1 MRYSCLFVLCL
12 LLSPIA
18 APRVRAD
25 NSPERALRDFK
36 TYVLPK
42 ISYACASDF
51 SAEYDGESMREHD
64 EYIAHDQSSGDDEC
78 NEPFRYLWFVCQTAP
93 GIHAV
98 KKAGVKGVLCKGTSA
113 AQSTLSL
120 SNGILVIERAA
131 KEEEPYVRLRKRFE
145 ELLKV
150 QVVFAGRSSPNPR
163 HDQTFSDLT
172 GQPNPS
178 LSKTDYCVVNN
189 ERLELQPLSKLE
201 RTRDGQIKCWK
212 EGKLITS
219 LTVKEGRRTGL
230 ATEER
235 GSNGTEVSHYKDG
248 RLHGEQRETRAGK
261 LVSLTSYENGQRVWW
276 QQNESN
282 GLVSYTHQYADG
294 RASVD
299 MTGDGKVYSLHCTP
313 TARDDK
319 ALSVVCG
326 FDAPRTTRIYDGTN
340 KVSRIETWHNGELM
354 ERKAGD
360 SDYAAR
366 SEVAFKAGKK
376 HGRERLTRADGT
388 AEIDIEWTHGVKDGR
403 EIHYD
408 ETGKKKVSEIVWK
421 AGDRVSTAEFYL
433 NGQRRSLQQVD
444 GDRGVDQRFWDNGK
458 LQSDAKLTAC
468 NGHIYQPIRGFCEHG
483 VKSSFHEDGSKQEET
498 HYNKGKRHGESRTF
512 WPNGKP
518 SAIEHYADDVLQKA
532 KRWDESGKLVVDEE
546 YEADGSRKSRRI

>member
-1 MRYSCLFVLCL
+1 MRISCLFALCL
-12 LLSPIA
+12 LLLSP
-18 APRVRAD
+18 VVHAD

-36 TYVLPK
+36 THVLPK
-42 ISYACASDF
+42 ISYACAIDF
-51 SAEYDGESMREHD
+51 SAEYDGESMRKHD

-93 GIHAV
+93 GIQAV

-113 AQSTLSL
+113 SHSTLNL
-120 SNGILVIERAA
+120 SNGTLVVERAA

-150 QVVFAGRSSPNPR
+150 QVVFTGKGSANPR
-163 HDQTFSDLT
+163 YDQTFSDLQ

-212 EGKLITS
+212 GGELITN
-219 LTVKEGRRTGL
+219 LTVKGGRKTGL
-230 ATEER
+230 ATDER
-235 GSNGTEVSHYKDG
+235 GSNGIEVSNYKDG
-248 RLHGEQRETRAGK
+248 RLHGEQRETRGGQ
-261 LVSLTSYENGQRVWW
+261 LVSLTHYEDGKRVWW
-276 QQNESN
+276 QETASN
-282 GLVSYTHQYADG
+282 GVVSYTHQYEDG
-294 RASVD
+294 QASVR
-299 MTGDGKVYSLHCTP
+299 MTGDGKVYGLSCKP
-313 TARDDK
+313 SARDDK
-319 ALSVVCG
+319 ALRVVCG
-326 FDAPRTTRIYDGTN
+326 FGAPRTTRIYDGTN
-340 KVSRIETWHNGELM
+340 KVDRIETWHNGEIV

-360 SDYAAR
+360 SAYAAR

-376 HGRERLTRADGT
+376 HGRERVTRADGT
-388 AEIDIEWTHGVKDGR
+388 AEVDIEWNQGVKEGR

-408 ETGKKKVSEIVWK
+408 DTGKKKVSEIVWK
-421 AGDRVSTAEFYL
+421 DGDRVSTTEFYL
-433 NGQRRSLQQVD
+433 NGQRRSFQQVD
-444 GDRGVDQRFWDNGK
+444 GERGVDQSFWDNGK
-458 LQSDAKLTAC
+458 LQSDAKLIAC
-468 NGHIYQPIRGFCEHG
+468 SGHMYQPIRGFCEHG

-498 HYNKGKRHGESRTF
+498 QYNKGKRNGESRTF

-518 SAIEHYADDVLQKA
+518 AAIEHYADDVLQKA

-546 YEADGSRKSRRI
+546 YEADGSRKSRQL